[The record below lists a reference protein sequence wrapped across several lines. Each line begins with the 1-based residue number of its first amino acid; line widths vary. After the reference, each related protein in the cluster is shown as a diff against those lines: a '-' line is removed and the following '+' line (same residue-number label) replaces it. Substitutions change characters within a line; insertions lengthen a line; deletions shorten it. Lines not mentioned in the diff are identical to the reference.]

1 MCFFNS
7 ALGRYY
13 SLHTV
18 LVFILSALLAGWWQQ
33 QSADLAFSALFFDE
47 TAQQFR
53 YTYQSLIYFFGKYAI
68 WGIPFGGAVMWT
80 AYALKQ
86 AEALNRSMYLRIA
99 TFFFSAP
106 LVMGA
111 LKQFTAMPRPFLLQE
126 FGGELLLPQHF
137 WASGFAQGGGALPS
151 VHATCGFIFLALY
164 YLGWVKQQ
172 PMLRWSGLI
181 LALLAGFFFGF
192 LRIAQGYHTLSQVLW
207 AGAFVWL
214 YASLWF
220 LPVLKQAGVIS
231 PLSCSS

>member
-18 LVFILSALLAGWWQQ
+18 LVFMLSALLAGWWQQ

-86 AEALNRSMYLRIA
+86 TEALSRSMYLRIA

-106 LVMGA
+106 LIMGA

-126 FGGELLLPQHF
+126 FGESCYCPSIFGRQ
-137 WASGFAQGGGALPS
+137 ALPKGAEPCLVCMQPVDLS
-151 VHATCGFIFLALY
+151 FWPCIT
-164 YLGWVKQQ
+164 LG
-172 PMLRWSGLI
+172 G
-181 LALLAGFFFGF
+181 
-192 LRIAQGYHTLSQVLW
+192 
-207 AGAFVWL
+207 
-214 YASLWF
+214 
-220 LPVLKQAGVIS
+220 
-231 PLSCSS
+231 